1 MPQDVN
7 TDSFTISNQESA
19 LQKAVIQATLDHFE
33 NVTALNAAP
42 KKMRMYPESGAAL
55 AVAQFMIAQPE
66 EKVDPQAEALGR
78 FFRVS
83 PRYAKSARRMLLG
96 DCPKEIIAELRRET
110 ISVKTAEDHFA
121 AFTSRTPIEIPG
133 THYLYVI
140 APEGN
145 DTVAKVGI
153 TNDLRRRVSD
163 LDPAGTHILW
173 GSWKFPTRRMAKFV
187 EDQVLDAYRKDPSQ
201 RERITDWDYQQIL
214 AWAIDAGGMWV
225 PVPAGVD
232 RK

>member
-1 MPQDVN
+1 MPQDVDSN
-7 TDSFTISNQESA
+7 SFTIANQESA
-19 LQKAVIQATLDHFE
+19 LKKAVIQATLDHFE

-42 KKMRMYPESGAAL
+42 TKVRIYPASGAAL
-55 AVAQFMIAQPE
+55 AVAQFMIAHPE
-66 EKVDPQAEALGR
+66 EKVDPQAEALAP

-83 PRYAKSARRMLLG
+83 PRYAKAARRMLLG
-96 DCPKEIIAELRRET
+96 PCPKEIIAELRRET
-110 ISVKTAEDHFA
+110 ISVKTAEAHFE
-121 AFTSRTPIEIPG
+121 AFTSRTPIEIRG

-145 DTVAKVGI
+145 GTVAKVGI

-173 GSWKFPTRRMAKFV
+173 GAWKFTTRPLAKFV
-187 EDQVLDAYRKDPSQ
+187 EDQVLDTYREDPSQ

-232 RK
+232 RE